1 MEAKPQRS
9 NRIGYSYGGTA
20 QLTSGSTAAPLTS
33 LIHEFFTVLAF
44 SGGDWYEGEFLKWMR
59 HGKVC
64 RRRRYRRALAR
75 RGAASMG
82 GCEHSASQ
90 TRGFP
95 RTRRVLGRV
104 GVASQRG
111 HGSAG
116 LQGVYHLAQG
126 GSHDGVFKWD
136 RKADGDL
143 VRISY
148 ADGSV
153 YIGAYAKGAREGNGV
168 FHFAMGDVFKGRWVA
183 NVREGAGVLT
193 YLHGGHAEGA
203 ALTD

>member
-1 MEAKPQRS
+1 
-9 NRIGYSYGGTA
+9 
-20 QLTSGSTAAPLTS
+20 
-33 LIHEFFTVLAF
+33 LAF

-64 RRRRYRRALAR
+64 RRYPSVSPSS
-75 RGAASMG
+75 GAAWRG
-82 GCEHSASQ
+82 LDGRLCGCEHSASQ